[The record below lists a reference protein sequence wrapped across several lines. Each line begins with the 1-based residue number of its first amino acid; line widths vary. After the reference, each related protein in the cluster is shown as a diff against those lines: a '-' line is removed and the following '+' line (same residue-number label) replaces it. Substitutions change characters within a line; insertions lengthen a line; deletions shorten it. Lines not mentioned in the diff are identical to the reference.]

1 MTTILNLFYIIYK
14 YYIYTKALT
23 KAKYGVVGAQFG
35 LAHEASQ
42 HQGRVLRN
50 VMFQFLN
57 VLNSIHVY
65 RSIFTIQ
72 FMHCLA
78 HMLPIFIECTQLAIN
93 MHFVE
98 TNHTIVSSLC
108 SFSNSLMFFL
118 YCSLVDLDII
128 TNMFLVSLPRVKMWF
143 HVFFYLFH
151 FIEYLKFNTKK
162 KEF

>member
-1 MTTILNLFYIIYK
+1 
-14 YYIYTKALT
+14 
-23 KAKYGVVGAQFG
+23 
-35 LAHEASQ
+35 
-42 HQGRVLRN
+42 
-50 VMFQFLN
+50 
-57 VLNSIHVY
+57 
-65 RSIFTIQ
+65 
-72 FMHCLA
+72 
-78 HMLPIFIECTQLAIN
+78 

-143 HVFFYLFH
+143 HVFFYLFY

-162 KEF
+162 KKLIHELVIPSILDIWHFYIVTTYLFYRFYRLRNLNVNKIYSRVTLSIKTNIYTHTRKV